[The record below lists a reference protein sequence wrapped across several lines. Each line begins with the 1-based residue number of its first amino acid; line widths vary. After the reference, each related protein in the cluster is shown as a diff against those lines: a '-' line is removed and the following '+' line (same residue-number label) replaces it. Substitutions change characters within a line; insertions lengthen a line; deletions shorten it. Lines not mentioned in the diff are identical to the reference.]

1 MSTNAPHPPIVTLK
15 REDGVDPIWGA
26 AASIWTT
33 MHHDLAVDGQRC
45 GRFLCDRDLHDDLK
59 SWNDAAKA
67 RLTTRILSLNDS
79 GVDWPE
85 IDNDLLQAAKTGR
98 NISFGDKVEAVF
110 RQAHRL
116 RVRPGRPIPMSEANN
131 AGLFNRML
139 ARIEGTEPRELHDLL
154 QLMIEMGLAQRS
166 GTLTY
171 FTAMGWER
179 LDAMASMPSS
189 DGRQGF
195 VAMWFAEEMAPIYE
209 TGIAPAIERAGYR
222 PFRIDG
228 KEHANKIDDE
238 IIAEI
243 RKSHF
248 LVADFTSG
256 TVPGLNRPTSI
267 PRGGVYYEAGFA
279 QGLGIP
285 VIWTVRIDQLE
296 DVHFDIRQYNMVA
309 WTDAADLQ
317 QRLYNRIVALLGL
330 HASTR

>member
-1 MSTNAPHPPIVTLK
+1 MPINTPPPPILTLN
-15 REDGVDPIWGA
+15 RADGPDPIWGA
-26 AASIWTT
+26 TASVWTT
-33 MHHDLAVDGQRC
+33 VNHDFAVDGQRC
-45 GRFLCDRDLHDDLK
+45 GRFLCDRDLQNDLK

-85 IDNDLLQAAKTGR
+85 IDHKLMETAKSGR

-116 RVRPGRPIPMSEANN
+116 RVRPGRPIPMSEDNGA
-131 AGLFNRML
+131 ASFNRML
-139 ARIEGTEPRELHDLL
+139 ARIEGTEPRELYDLL
-154 QLMIEMGLAQRS
+154 KLMVDMGLLHRS
-166 GTLTY
+166 GSLSY
-171 FTAMGWER
+171 FTATGWER

-195 VAMWFAEEMAPIYE
+195 VAMWFAEDMSPIYE
-209 TGIAPAIERAGYR
+209 TGIAPAIDRAGYR

-256 TVPGLNRPTSI
+256 TVPGPDRPISI

-285 VIWTVRIDQLE
+285 VIWTVRADQLE
-296 DVHFDIRQYNMVA
+296 DVHFDIRQYNMIA
-309 WTDAADLQ
+309 WTDAIDLQ
-317 QRLYNRIVALLGL
+317 QRLYNRIVAMLGL
-330 HASTR
+330 HVSAQ